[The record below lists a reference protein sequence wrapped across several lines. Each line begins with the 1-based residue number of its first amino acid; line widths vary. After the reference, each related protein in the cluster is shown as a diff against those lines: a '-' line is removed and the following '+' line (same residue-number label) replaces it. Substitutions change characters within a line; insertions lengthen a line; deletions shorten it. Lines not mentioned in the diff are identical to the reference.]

1 VIPESLGNKGHGGQP
16 PVVLPAGVVCDGCNH
31 GRLSRLDET
40 LVKHAPIALMR
51 TLKGVTS
58 KSGKLPEAKFG
69 NATLRMVERGRVR
82 RVLFDTPSRK
92 AFVDDGQGRI
102 DLRLIDNRPMSPQ
115 YCRTL
120 TRALY
125 KMTLGFIYID
135 MPEVAVSELFDPV
148 RRMIL
153 GMEEFHGHL
162 VTRNKWHPPLMTSSL
177 ASLHYEITE
186 TPEGQKNVL
195 SVFEYMGFE
204 MSADLL
210 VREMKHPEYFP
221 LDVYTIYTF

>member
-1 VIPESLGNKGHGGQP
+1 L
-16 PVVLPAGVVCDGCNH
+16 
-31 GRLSRLDET
+31 
-40 LVKHAPIALMR
+40 
-51 TLKGVTS
+51 
-58 KSGKLPEAKFG
+58 
-69 NATLRMVERGRVR
+69 
-82 RVLFDTPSRK
+82 TPSRK

-153 GMEEFHGHL
+153 GLEEFHGHL
-162 VTRNKWHPPLMTSSL
+162 VTRNKWHPPLMTGSF
-177 ASLHYEITE
+177 ASLRYEITE

-210 VREMKHPEYFP
+210 VPELERPEHFP
-221 LDVYTIYTF
+221 LDVYTIDTF